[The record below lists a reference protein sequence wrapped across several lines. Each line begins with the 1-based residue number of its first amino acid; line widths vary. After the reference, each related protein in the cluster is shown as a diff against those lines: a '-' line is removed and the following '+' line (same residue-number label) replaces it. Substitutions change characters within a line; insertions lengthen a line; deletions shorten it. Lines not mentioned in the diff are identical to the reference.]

1 MLCFSTNFSYFY
13 HKMMFFL
20 LIVNYVLHNLF
31 WLCVSIML
39 TVLCFDR
46 LFQNCQLISLSFCC
60 VQSLPCIINTVY
72 VLINISDF
80 HQNKVLVLF
89 DLFRCPPFNQSSLSV
104 LEIDILVAYTLLK
117 WLNKMRKKAYQVL
130 QV

>member
-1 MLCFSTNFSYFY
+1 
-13 HKMMFFL
+13 
-20 LIVNYVLHNLF
+20 
-31 WLCVSIML
+31 ML

-46 LFQNCQLISLSFCC
+46 LFQICQLISISFCF
-60 VQSLPCIINTVY
+60 VQSMPCIINTVY

-117 WLNKMRKKAYQVL
+117 
-130 QV
+130 